1 MKLTHEQILECY
13 SGVKSGEWTNQEV
26 RKDLIKKFESYLI
39 ECHYRK
45 DKPWILWK
53 RSTKKLKPCWNKS
66 AYEKLRRK
74 PTQPSV

>member
-45 DKPWILWK
+45 EV
-53 RSTKKLKPCWNKS
+53 KS
-66 AYEKLRRK
+66 
-74 PTQPSV
+74 

>member
-13 SGVKSGEWTNQEV
+13 SGVKSGEWTNQV

-45 DKPWILWK
+45 DKP
-53 RSTKKLKPCWNKS
+53 
-66 AYEKLRRK
+66 
-74 PTQPSV
+74 